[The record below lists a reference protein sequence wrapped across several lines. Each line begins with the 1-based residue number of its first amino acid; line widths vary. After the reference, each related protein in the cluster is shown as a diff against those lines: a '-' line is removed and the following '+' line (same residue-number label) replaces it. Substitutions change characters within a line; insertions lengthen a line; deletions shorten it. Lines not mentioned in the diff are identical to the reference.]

1 MCTYLKDATIHIAK
15 EDIKCYKVV
24 GLTCE
29 YKDGNKIE
37 GVNYKSAY
45 FNYYYEK
52 GKRYH
57 IELPTPSEEQS
68 IYTGGA
74 RTKYINRG
82 FHSFE
87 KLEDAKEECRT
98 LRYSKIVEC
107 IIPKGS
113 HYYKGFEEYSQF
125 NQEYL
130 CYEWVFSIPSY
141 VSEDIILNDTLP
153 WSFPFKYGDECILEY
168 VDINGQ
174 HEKIKGQIKHVYRQN
189 YHQVE
194 AFFYIS
200 HKKTCVL
207 VLNVEGEVLGLR
219 SSSSS
224 EIVKEYKVKPT
235 LTKIEEK

>member
-1 MCTYLKDATIHIAK
+1 MCTYLKDARINIAK

-57 IELPTPSEEQS
+57 VELPTPSEEQS

-74 RTKYINRG
+74 RIKYINRG

-98 LRYSKIVEC
+98 LRDSKIVEC

-125 NQEYL
+125 NQEKL
-130 CYEWVFSIPSY
+130 CYELGLFIPSY

-153 WSFPFKYGDECILEY
+153 WSFPFNYGDKCILEY
-168 VDINGQ
+168 TDINGQ
-174 HEKIKGQIKHVYRQN
+174 HEKIKGRIEHVHRQN
-189 YHQVE
+189 NHQLE
-194 AFFYIS
+194 AFFHIS
-200 HKKTCVL
+200 RKKTCVL
-207 VLNVEGEVLGLR
+207 ALSVEGEVLGLR
-219 SSSSS
+219 SPFSF
-224 EIVKEYKVKPT
+224 EIVKEYKVMPT
-235 LTKIEEK
+235 LTKMEEE